1 MDLNISRMRAR
12 KIHAEGIFGSSPAT
26 FQQFK
31 ATCDVCPSTVTLFEN
46 QLENCLTLIDGR
58 ASEETLQHRRGLQNK
73 LRQMKEAQERRV
85 ANIRQPSRQGSRP
98 TTSQK
103 KGAGASGSTVKSAS
117 TSLY

>member
-1 MDLNISRMRAR
+1 MRQSNLR
-12 KIHAEGIFGSSPAT
+12 QRNLRHSNLRHS
-26 FQQFK
+26 
-31 ATCDVCPSTVTLFEN
+31 N
-46 QLENCLTLIDGR
+46 M
-58 ASEETLQHRRGLQNK
+58 LQSK